1 MNKFCGVG
9 RLVGDPEIRYS
20 QGANAT
26 CIARFTVAISRR
38 FKNAE
43 GNYEADFIRCTAF
56 GKTGE
61 FLEKYFRKGMAIG
74 ITGRITTGSYVNKDG
89 QTVYTTEVTVE
100 EAEFVEKK
108 SDDNNTG
115 STSSTAKNA
124 SDGFM
129 NLPDGIEEELPF
141 A

>member
-9 RLVGDPEIRYS
+9 RLAGDPEVRYS
-20 QGANAT
+20 QGANST
-26 CIARFTVAISRR
+26 CVARFSVAINRK

-61 FLEKYFRKGMAIG
+61 FIEKYFRKGMAIG

-108 SDDNNTG
+108 SENNG
-115 STSSTAKNA
+115 STTTSTAANA

-129 NLPDGIEEELPF
+129 NIPDGIEEELPF